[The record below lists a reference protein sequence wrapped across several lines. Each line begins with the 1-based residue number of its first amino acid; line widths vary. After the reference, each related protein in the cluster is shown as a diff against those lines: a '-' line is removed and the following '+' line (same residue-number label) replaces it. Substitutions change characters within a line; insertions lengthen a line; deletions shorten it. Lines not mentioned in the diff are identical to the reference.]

1 MSLLKSKAVLNHNK
15 IQDLPTMA
23 IQPTNIEYP
32 LLETDSMVTKTDLN
46 GIITYANSDFIRVN
60 GFTMQELIG
69 HSHSIV
75 HHSDMPSELFAD
87 MWNSLTQQRPWSGLI
102 KNLCKDGRYYWSVAN
117 MTPDFEN
124 GKLIGYISVRSQ
136 ASRKQIEYADNIYR
150 QFKTGNK
157 RGVRIENGDIFE
169 STIISRFDFL
179 KGLSIKR
186 RITIVISM
194 LSLIMLGIGGLGVN
208 GIINVNDSLQT
219 VYEDRTI
226 PMSQLAEIQKLQMF
240 NRILL
245 TASLTE
251 TAPAVI
257 AKNTTLVEA
266 NLEAI
271 SKLWAAYTS
280 TTLTIHEKELV
291 DKLTIDRT
299 EYVSK
304 GLKPV
309 VAAFRANDLALAEK
323 IIVEVIRPLY
333 VPVGEGIANLIT
345 LQMDVTKVAYDDA
358 QENFHTVI
366 KFMAGLMI
374 SSFLL
379 ALFMGS
385 ALYRA
390 IVRPLNVAA
399 DLIIRGD
406 NKNLVQINKS
416 GAKEINAV
424 LDAFKTSQVKNSFN
438 EAEAKREA
446 DENLRIKIGLD
457 NVSASVV
464 IADNDLKII
473 YLNNAA
479 AKLFRDSEVLIQ
491 KELPHF
497 KSTKLIGESIDLFHK
512 NPAHQREL
520 LSNLKGAFTA
530 KIEIGGLTLAA
541 VASSVINEK
550 GEHLGTIAEWYN
562 RTEQVIIEKEVSV
575 VVNAAAKGD
584 FTQRIDEA
592 GKSDFILLLSQSINN
607 LVGTC
612 SNGLNEIV
620 TVLNSLSKGDLTQ
633 TINGE
638 YQGTFQQLKDDANL
652 TVGSLKDIVQQIHDA
667 TDSISTGSKE
677 IAAGNNN
684 LSHRTEEQAA
694 SLEETAA
701 SMDEL
706 TATVRHNAENAK
718 EANQLAIDASK
729 IAERGVEVVSQVVRT
744 MEDIND
750 SSRKIGD
757 IISVIDDI
765 AFQTNILALNAAV
778 EAARA
783 GDQGKGFAVVATEVR
798 NLAQRA
804 ATAAGEIKG
813 LISDSVGKVVGGTK
827 LVVHA
832 GETMGEIVTSIRGVT
847 MMMAE
852 ITNAST
858 EQSQGIEQVNQ
869 AVGQMDEVTQQNAAL
884 VEQSAAAAEALEDQA
899 RNLMVSVSHF
909 KLKAATNNAF
919 PVKKASVSPVR
930 MSRKSVVTSPVVNPV
945 INNDWEEF

>member
-1 MSLLKSKAVLNHNK
+1 
-15 IQDLPTMA
+15 MA
-23 IQPTNIEYP
+23 MQPTNIEYP
-32 LLETDSMVTKTDLN
+32 LLDTDSMVTKTDLN

-186 RITIVISM
+186 RITIVIIM

-245 TASLTE
+245 TSSLTE

-406 NKNLVQINKS
+406 NKI
-416 GAKEINAV
+416 
-424 LDAFKTSQVKNSFN
+424 
-438 EAEAKREA
+438 
-446 DENLRIKIGLD
+446 
-457 NVSASVV
+457 
-464 IADNDLKII
+464 
-473 YLNNAA
+473 
-479 AKLFRDSEVLIQ
+479 
-491 KELPHF
+491 
-497 KSTKLIGESIDLFHK
+497 
-512 NPAHQREL
+512 
-520 LSNLKGAFTA
+520 
-530 KIEIGGLTLAA
+530 
-541 VASSVINEK
+541 
-550 GEHLGTIAEWYN
+550 
-562 RTEQVIIEKEVSV
+562 
-575 VVNAAAKGD
+575 
-584 FTQRIDEA
+584 
-592 GKSDFILLLSQSINN
+592 
-607 LVGTC
+607 
-612 SNGLNEIV
+612 
-620 TVLNSLSKGDLTQ
+620 
-633 TINGE
+633 
-638 YQGTFQQLKDDANL
+638 
-652 TVGSLKDIVQQIHDA
+652 
-667 TDSISTGSKE
+667 
-677 IAAGNNN
+677 
-684 LSHRTEEQAA
+684 
-694 SLEETAA
+694 
-701 SMDEL
+701 
-706 TATVRHNAENAK
+706 
-718 EANQLAIDASK
+718 
-729 IAERGVEVVSQVVRT
+729 
-744 MEDIND
+744 
-750 SSRKIGD
+750 
-757 IISVIDDI
+757 
-765 AFQTNILALNAAV
+765 
-778 EAARA
+778 
-783 GDQGKGFAVVATEVR
+783 
-798 NLAQRA
+798 
-804 ATAAGEIKG
+804 
-813 LISDSVGKVVGGTK
+813 
-827 LVVHA
+827 
-832 GETMGEIVTSIRGVT
+832 
-847 MMMAE
+847 
-852 ITNAST
+852 
-858 EQSQGIEQVNQ
+858 
-869 AVGQMDEVTQQNAAL
+869 
-884 VEQSAAAAEALEDQA
+884 
-899 RNLMVSVSHF
+899 
-909 KLKAATNNAF
+909 
-919 PVKKASVSPVR
+919 
-930 MSRKSVVTSPVVNPV
+930 
-945 INNDWEEF
+945 